1 MNEMVNYP
9 AAVMFILKNMYF
21 NECTFEP
28 ELDDEGNQK
37 KDEKGR
43 GIQKAKHESGKTFKQ
58 WCEQHSLIV
67 SESTIINPNAQPLKI
82 VKPNIVK

>member
-28 ELDDEGNQK
+28 ELDEEGNQK

-43 GIQKAKHESGKTFKQ
+43 GIQKAKHQDGKTFKQ
-58 WCEQHSLIV
+58 WCEFHQLVV
-67 SESTIINPNAQPLKI
+67 SESTIINPNAKPLKI
-82 VKPNIVK
+82 VKPGIAK